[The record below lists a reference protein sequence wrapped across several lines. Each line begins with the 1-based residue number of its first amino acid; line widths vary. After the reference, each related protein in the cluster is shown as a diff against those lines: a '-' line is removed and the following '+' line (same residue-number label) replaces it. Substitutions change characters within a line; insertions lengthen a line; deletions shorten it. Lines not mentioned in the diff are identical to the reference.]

1 MKVLGICLILQVS
14 KALDYENGCFCTF
27 FVQEILR
34 ILSYCAFLS
43 FLELTE
49 QELGKQVYS
58 FTDSDC
64 IMEDGV
70 SYDSSSVTDFSDP
83 YFTPVKETNQIN
95 KLKDRILSENE
106 VDVPK
111 CMYYSIFCFP
121 IKWVGDH
128 LPPRKNK
135 LKKKQITVHCHTL
148 ILTSID
154 NTPPM
159 QNTIFSSNQRVSKN

>member
-1 MKVLGICLILQVS
+1 MKIDVS
-14 KALDYENGCFCTF
+14 VHFLSNSQNSFI
-27 FVQEILR
+27 V
-34 ILSYCAFLS
+34 SYCAFLS

-64 IMEDGV
+64 VMEDGV

-83 YFTPVKETNQIN
+83 YLAFTPVKETNQIN
-95 KLKDRILSENE
+95 KLKDRILSENGCQ

-121 IKWVGDH
+121 IK
-128 LPPRKNK
+128 
-135 LKKKQITVHCHTL
+135 
-148 ILTSID
+148 
-154 NTPPM
+154 
-159 QNTIFSSNQRVSKN
+159 